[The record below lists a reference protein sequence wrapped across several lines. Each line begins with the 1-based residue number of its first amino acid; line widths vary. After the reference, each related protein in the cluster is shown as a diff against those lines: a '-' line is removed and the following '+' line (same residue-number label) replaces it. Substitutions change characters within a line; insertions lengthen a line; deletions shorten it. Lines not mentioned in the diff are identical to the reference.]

1 MTGAGMDAMNEDDAK
16 AERAAGAG
24 AGAGAGAA
32 AEAAAASGA
41 EAAGGGACIAGEAEL
56 RALHAP
62 PSDLVQR
69 KCIDRLDRHCRD
81 FIALSPFLVLGTA
94 DAAGRAD
101 VSPRGDP
108 PGFVRVLD
116 DQTLLIPDRP
126 GNNLLD
132 SLSNIVANPEVGL
145 LFLIPGFDETLRVN
159 GTAALVRDPALL
171 ASLAIEGK
179 PPKLAIRV
187 AIREVYLHCA
197 RSFRRARLWD
207 PAARVP
213 RETLPSLARMVT
225 DMARLDY
232 DAATDRRVEDSMKK
246 LY

>member
-1 MTGAGMDAMNEDDAK
+1 MAAMSEDDIG
-16 AERAAGAG
+16 RR
-24 AGAGAGAA
+24 
-32 AEAAAASGA
+32 
-41 EAAGGGACIAGEAEL
+41 GACIESEDEL

-62 PSDLVQR
+62 PSDLVKQ
-69 KCIDRLDRHCRD
+69 KCVDRLDKHCRD

-94 DAAGRAD
+94 DGQGHAD

-108 PGFVRVLD
+108 PGFVKVLD
-116 DQTLLIPDRP
+116 DKTLLIPDRP

-132 SLSNIVANPEVGL
+132 SLSNIVANPEVAL

-159 GTAALVRDPALL
+159 GAAALVRDPALL
-171 ASLAIEGK
+171 APFTVEGK
-179 PPKLAIRV
+179 PVKVAIRV
-187 AIREVYLHCA
+187 AVREVYLHCA

-213 RETLPSLARMVT
+213 RDRLPTLAKMAM
-225 DMARLDY
+225 DMAAMKY
-232 DAATDRRVEDSMKK
+232 DTAIDNRVEEAMKK

>member
-1 MTGAGMDAMNEDDAK
+1 MSEDDIG
-16 AERAAGAG
+16 RRD
-24 AGAGAGAA
+24 
-32 AEAAAASGA
+32 
-41 EAAGGGACIAGEAEL
+41 ACVESEDAL

-62 PSDLVQR
+62 PSDLVKR
-69 KCIDRLDRHCRD
+69 KCVDRLDRHCRD

-94 DAAGRAD
+94 NAEGRAD

-108 PGFVRVLD
+108 PGFVKALD
-116 DQTLLIPDRP
+116 DKTLLIPDRP

-159 GTAALVRDPALL
+159 GTAELVRDPALL
-171 ASLAIEGK
+171 APLAVEGK
-179 PPKLAIRV
+179 AVKVAIRV
-187 AIREVYLHCA
+187 RVREVYLHCA

-213 RETLPSLARMVT
+213 RARLPSLATMVM
-225 DMARLDY
+225 DMAAMNLD
-232 DAATDRRVEDSMKK
+232 DAAARAVDQRVEESMGK

>member
-1 MTGAGMDAMNEDDAK
+1 MTDADVTTP
-16 AERAAGAG
+16 
-24 AGAGAGAA
+24 
-32 AEAAAASGA
+32 
-41 EAAGGGACIAGEAEL
+41 ACIDSEQEL
-56 RALHAP
+56 RALHTAP
-62 PSDLVQR
+62 SELVKR

-94 DAAGRAD
+94 DAKGQAD

-108 PGFVRVLD
+108 PGFVKVLD
-116 DQTLLIPDRP
+116 DKTLLIPERP

-159 GTAALVRDPALL
+159 GTALLVQEPAALAAL
-171 ASLAIEGK
+171 AVDGK
-179 PPKLAIRV
+179 APKVAIRV
-187 AIREVYLHCA
+187 TVREVYLHCA
-197 RSFRRARLWD
+197 RSFRRAKLWD

-213 RETLPSLARMVT
+213 RETLPSLARMVM
-225 DMARLDY
+225 DMAAMNY
-232 DAATDRRVEDSMKK
+232 DEAIDRRVEDSMGK

>member
-1 MTGAGMDAMNEDDAK
+1 MAAMSEHDIGGRDACIGTEDD
-16 AERAAGAG
+16 
-24 AGAGAGAA
+24 
-32 AEAAAASGA
+32 
-41 EAAGGGACIAGEAEL
+41 L

-62 PSDLVQR
+62 PSDLVKK
-69 KCIDRLDRHCRD
+69 KCVDRLDKHCRD

-94 DAAGRAD
+94 GADGRAD

-108 PGFVRVLD
+108 PGFVKVLD
-116 DQTLLIPDRP
+116 DKTLLIPDRP

-159 GTAALVRDPALL
+159 GRAEVVRDPALL
-171 ASLAIEGK
+171 APLAVEGK
-179 PPKLAIRV
+179 AVKVAIRV
-187 AIREVYLHCA
+187 SVREVYLHCA
-197 RSFRRARLWD
+197 KSFRRARLWD

-213 RETLPSLARMVT
+213 RQTLPTLAKMVM
-225 DMARLDY
+225 DMAAMHY
-232 DAATDRRVEDSMKK
+232 DPAIDGRVEDAMKR